1 MSKASFTYLTIFL
14 LIISPFLLSNCASRL
29 QFVEGGRY
37 SDPQGYF
44 ELSIPEN
51 GWQLLSWKDLDFVL
65 WDSRTGSTI
74 VVDVKPLKEDLE
86 LAILTNQLLIAFDS
100 KKIISQDME
109 KIDGREALKTV
120 LEAWTEGTEI
130 TVEAYV
136 VRGKGVSYD
145 IIFWAP
151 RDVFPHKVEAF
162 HQLLATIR
170 FLQP

>member
-14 LIISPFLLSNCASRL
+14 LVISPFLLSNCAPHL
-29 QFVEGGRY
+29 QLVEGGVY

-44 ELSIPEN
+44 KLSFPEN

-86 LAILTNQLLIAFDS
+86 LATLTNQLLIAFDS

-136 VRGKGVSYD
+136 VRGKGLSYD

-151 RDVFPHKVEAF
+151 RDVFPHKVDAF
-162 HQLLATIR
+162 HQLLGSLIFR
-170 FLQP
+170 QP